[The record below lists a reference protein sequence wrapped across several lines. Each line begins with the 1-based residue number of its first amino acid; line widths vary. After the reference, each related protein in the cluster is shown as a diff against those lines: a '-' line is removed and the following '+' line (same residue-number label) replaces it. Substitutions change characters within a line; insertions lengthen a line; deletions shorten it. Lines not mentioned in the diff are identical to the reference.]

1 MDTPT
6 QPALTRRDL
15 LKYALG
21 GSAVVLLA
29 PLAEGNASAT
39 TLDRNL
45 RAVGQSAKGGKRGGT
60 LKFARSIAPTTL
72 DPANTII
79 AGDIYTLDKIL
90 EPLYVTNP
98 AGHLV
103 PWLASGYAVSA
114 DHKTFTFAL
123 RPGVKFSDGKPL
135 VADDVVF
142 SINRSRTNSAGP
154 LSFLDF
160 AITSIEAKG
169 TDNSRGVQTVA
180 AVGAVPLRHFRVRER
195 DTAGQLRRP
204 ERKGLLQQA
213 HWYRAVHAIGL
224 YAGRQFTDPET
235 QPHLL
240 AEPGKPYLDSVE
252 FLYVDNDNQRVLQA
266 QGGEVDI
273 IDTVPP
279 ANVASLRS
287 SSGLWPSSSSR
298 PGRSTCSS

>member
-6 QPALTRRDL
+6 QPTLTRRDL

-79 AGDIYTLDKIL
+79 AGDIYTLDKVL
-90 EPLYVTNP
+90 EPLYITNP

-103 PWLASGYAVSA
+103 PWLATGYALSA
-114 DHKTFTFAL
+114 NHRTFTFTL

-142 SINRSRTNSAGP
+142 SVNRSRTNAAGP
-154 LSFLDF
+154 LSFLDS

-169 TDNSRGVQTVA
+169 T
-180 AVGAVPLRHFRVRER
+180 
-195 DTAGQLRRP
+195 
-204 ERKGLLQQA
+204 
-213 HWYRAVHAIGL
+213 
-224 YAGRQFTDPET
+224 
-235 QPHLL
+235 
-240 AEPGKPYLDSVE
+240 
-252 FLYVDNDNQRVLQA
+252 
-266 QGGEVDI
+266 GEVVFQLSEPWAPI
-273 IDTVPP
+273 PFRY
-279 ANVASLRS
+279 LRIRRMRCFRLTLAARPKKS
-287 SSGLWPSSSSR
+287 SSMRPLV
-298 PGRSTCSS
+298 PGRSPYKALRRTPVH